1 LRKII
6 IIDAVASLN
15 QPVATELVTESNS
28 GKIIAI
34 SQGSFDLSNEMLLQ
48 QQSFSAKEVRVG
60 HRVVQRP
67 LGEDFRVG
75 QTSSI
80 SKRKKFAIKSV
91 KGCTDGLH

>member
-1 LRKII
+1 
-6 IIDAVASLN
+6 
-15 QPVATELVTESNS
+15 
-28 GKIIAI
+28 
-34 SQGSFDLSNEMLLQ
+34 MLLQ